1 MILENSSVA
10 STAVSKTHGATEAK
24 ECANVIKLK
33 KEGFKVRYSISC
45 TKKKKKNSEDMTAS
59 HCLQECQNILK
70 IEAHL
75 QDVKE

>member
-1 MILENSSVA
+1 MMILENSSVA

-24 ECANVIKLK
+24 ECTNVIKLK

-45 TKKKKKNSEDMTAS
+45 TKKKNSEDMTAS

-70 IEAHL
+70 IETHL

>member
-1 MILENSSVA
+1 MMILENSSVA

-45 TKKKKKNSEDMTAS
+45 TKKKKKKFRRHDSQSLSSRMPKYFKNRSPSAG
-59 HCLQECQNILK
+59 C
-70 IEAHL
+70 
-75 QDVKE
+75 

>member
-1 MILENSSVA
+1 MMILENSSVA

-45 TKKKKKNSEDMTAS
+45 TKKKKIQKT
-59 HCLQECQNILK
+59 
-70 IEAHL
+70 
-75 QDVKE
+75 